1 VHVGRRFDIEFKS
14 GDLNQLAVLGFFC
27 NLNLKQKV
35 MNILE
40 LKGGL
45 HDLIAKVEDEELLNQ
60 MYEALLKVVHRNLDK
75 ADFWDE
81 LSPEQQFELEASLK
95 ASEDEANWVSH
106 ENVMKKY
113 SQWLG

>member
-1 VHVGRRFDIEFKS
+1 
-14 GDLNQLAVLGFFC
+14 
-27 NLNLKQKV
+27 

-45 HDLIAKVEDEELLNQ
+45 HDLIAKIEDEELLQ
-60 MYEALLKVVHRNLDK
+60 RMYEAVLKVVHQNLDK

-81 LSPEQQFELEASLK
+81 LSPEQQQELEDSLK
-95 ASEDEANWVSH
+95 ASEDETNWVAH
-106 ENVMKKY
+106 ETVMKKY